1 MSACDIC
8 PRNCLVDRNV
18 DRGYCGARANPNIA
32 RAALHFYEEPCI
44 SGSAGSGAIFF
55 SGCNLHCLFCQ
66 NYSISNSMIGR
77 EYDAEGLA
85 EIMLRLQ
92 AQDAHNINLV
102 TPSPHVKVIAQ
113 AILKAKK
120 QGLCIP
126 VVYNTNAY
134 EKVETLM
141 LLEGLVD
148 IYLPDLKYA
157 SAKISKLYSGAE
169 NYFEY
174 ASLAVKEM
182 YRQTGDLRIGHG
194 GIAERGVLIRHL
206 VLPGSVDETRA
217 VLDYIKNAFSE
228 EMHISL
234 MSQYVP
240 GYEAD
245 FPPLNRKLLKR
256 EYDRA
261 VDYCA
266 NLGFKNVYVQ
276 KMSSAKS
283 EYTPDF
289 NGEII

>member
-8 PRNCLVDRNV
+8 PRGCLTDRSV
-18 DRGYCGARANPNIA
+18 ETGYCGAHANPNVA

-44 SGSAGSGAIFF
+44 SGTAGSGAIFF

-66 NYSISNSMIGR
+66 NYSISNDMVGR
-77 EYDAEGLA
+77 EYDADGLA
-85 EIMLRLQ
+85 GIMLHLQ
-92 AQDAHNINLV
+92 AENAHNINLV
-102 TPSPHVKVIAQ
+102 TPSPHVIVIAE
-113 AILKAKK
+113 AIAKAKK
-120 QGLCIP
+120 QGLTIP
-126 VVYNTNAY
+126 IVYNTNAY
-134 EKVETLM
+134 DKVETLK
-141 LLEGLVD
+141 LIEGLVD

-169 NYFEY
+169 DYFEY
-174 ASLAVKEM
+174 ASRAVKEM
-182 YRQTGDLRIGHG
+182 YRQVGDLNISGDGVAR
-194 GIAERGVLIRHL
+194 RGMLIRHL

-217 VLDYIKNAFSE
+217 VLDYIKREFSE
-228 EMHISL
+228 KMHISL

-256 EYDRA
+256 EYQRA
-261 VDYCA
+261 TDYCA
-266 NLGFKNVYVQ
+266 SLGFKNVYVQ